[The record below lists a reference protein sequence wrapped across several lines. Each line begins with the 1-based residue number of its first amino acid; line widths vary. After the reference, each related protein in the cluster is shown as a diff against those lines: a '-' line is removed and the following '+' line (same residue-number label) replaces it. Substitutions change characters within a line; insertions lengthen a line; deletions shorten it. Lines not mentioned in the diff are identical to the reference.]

1 MSSRDLFARLRPHV
15 QRQEE
20 TPRQIGGAADG
31 AAGGV
36 SPPLPRSM
44 NERIRHAH
52 DDLKMRRGSHERHS
66 ISGW

>member
-1 MSSRDLFARLRPHV
+1 MNSGNLFARLRPHV

-20 TPRQIGGAADG
+20 TPRNIGGAADG

-52 DDLKMRRGSHERHS
+52 DDLKLRRGSHQRHIVS
-66 ISGW
+66 DW